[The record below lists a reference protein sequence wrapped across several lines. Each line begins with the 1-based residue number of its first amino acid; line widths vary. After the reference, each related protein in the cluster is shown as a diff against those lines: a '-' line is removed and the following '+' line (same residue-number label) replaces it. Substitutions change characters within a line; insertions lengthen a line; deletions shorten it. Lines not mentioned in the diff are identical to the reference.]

1 MGCGSTNERINKP
14 VKFKDEISNKPVEIK
29 EETTGPKNYSYCFKE
44 REITYIQELKEKKD
58 QDIKNGT
65 EKGGDNFYPLYKKIE
80 LDLSNRE
87 SIIKEYLVFY
97 IPKNYSKSILI
108 YKGTPPIDY
117 IAELIEKTNPNKY
130 PKYAKINNS
139 PKAIKKFECKQK
151 PKVQYASYISYYEFE
166 ISESDKEKNLI
177 TLEAGYKMELYF
189 RYGIYKLRFYC
200 SREEEPLNKSSFSF
214 IFDNNYMA
222 CHINKKYFDEI
233 SKYKLYSFNRE
244 DISLTLKDKRIKI
257 NIEDELEEE
266 FLSKFSPEEIKQ
278 INFSLNTIEYHYD
291 FRHLIYHKV
300 IHNIKDNKDYIKVC
314 YVVFYPHD
322 PSGCSG
328 GSSSPDTGSQPII
341 IKRFTINNLLVKKE
355 KKYKGDE
362 YDDYQD
368 EENNQE
374 EENVSEDVPDEA
386 YEERIKMYDNGYY
399 LSDENKIGFYVMTN
413 EIWALY
419 EFECESN
426 ENLDYFQL
434 HCDSFGDI
442 DESIIYGGS
451 YKYEIILNGHS
462 IKFSNPDFQ
471 YSVKNGKITLEGFID
486 GNKENFDEKKFAE
499 LAKKYNRKWYLDE
512 ESLEYKMKHWA
523 ELRLLEFIP
532 KTMKLV

>member
-1 MGCGSTNERINKP
+1 
-14 VKFKDEISNKPVEIK
+14 
-29 EETTGPKNYSYCFKE
+29 
-44 REITYIQELKEKKD
+44 
-58 QDIKNGT
+58 
-65 EKGGDNFYPLYKKIE
+65 
-80 LDLSNRE
+80 
-87 SIIKEYLVFY
+87 
-97 IPKNYSKSILI
+97 
-108 YKGTPPIDY
+108 
-117 IAELIEKTNPNKY
+117 
-130 PKYAKINNS
+130 
-139 PKAIKKFECKQK
+139 
-151 PKVQYASYISYYEFE
+151 
-166 ISESDKEKNLI
+166 
-177 TLEAGYKMELYF
+177 MELYF